1 MYFATFEGRMSLG
14 LLGPEA
20 VRILVIVVLLVGVPL
35 FFIGVVAVVTG
46 YIRHDADR
54 FLEELE
60 EEYDDPEPRA
70 GANDPASSS
79 GTEPDGKP
87 REAGDNGE

>member
-1 MYFATFEGRMSLG
+1 MYLPTFQGRMSLG

-20 VRILVIVVLLVGVPL
+20 VRILVIIVLLVGVPL
-35 FFIGVVAVVTG
+35 FFLAIVAVVTG

-60 EEYDDPEPRA
+60 EEYDDPESRA

-79 GTEPDGKP
+79 GSEPAGKQPESRDDG
-87 REAGDNGE
+87 E